1 MRRGNGARRFPSWRI
16 AAATAAVCLAGVVG
30 AQQPAQQDFA
40 AVEHWLRSDQT
51 ERDGLE
57 AAVKELLADAPAGCA
72 WLGAELRRDVGR
84 DRKKGLEA
92 MVSQVTLEFLQRQNR
107 SGVRFAGQ
115 FDPLR
120 PLQPQVGE
128 FLFGLLL
135 DTPQWYPDSHRSRLI
150 PALRDLQPGS
160 PGEPLVGRI
169 VALAENRAIE
179 PEPLRRALA
188 CMLWQWGLPQFA
200 QERIDA
206 LVQQS
211 TEGDVEDRIRVL
223 LELAELHYE
232 LREYRSAAAT
242 HRSAQAMAKASHL
255 ALKPID
261 WYQSA
266 CAHALIGDVDRA
278 FDALRECAALQAS
291 PTVDSSLKLLRSL
304 FETDPEIAVLRRD
317 ARFAALLVAAFPGES
332 APRTGR

>member
-1 MRRGNGARRFPSWRI
+1 MWRGIGARFTSWRI
-16 AAATAAVCLAGVVG
+16 ASAIATACLTGAVG
-30 AQQPAQQDFA
+30 AQQPTSPDFA
-40 AVEHWLRSDQT
+40 AVERWLGSDQT
-51 ERDGLE
+51 AREGLE
-57 AAVKELLADAPAGCA
+57 AAVKELLADAPAGFA

-84 DRKKGLEA
+84 DRRKGLEA
-92 MVSQVTLEFLQRQNR
+92 MVSHVTLEFLQRQDR
-107 SGVRFAGQ
+107 SGIRFAGQ
-115 FDPLR
+115 FEPLR

-135 DTPQWYPDSHRSRLI
+135 DTPQWYPNSHRARLI

-160 PGEPLVGRI
+160 PGEPLVGRV
-169 VALAENRAIE
+169 VALAGNLEIE
-179 PEPLRRALA
+179 PEPLRLA
-188 CMLWQWGLPQFA
+188 VACLLWQWGIGQFA
-200 QERIDA
+200 QERIDS

-223 LELAELHYE
+223 LELAELYHE
-232 LREYRSAAAT
+232 LRNYRSAAAT
-242 HRSAQAMAKASHL
+242 HRSVQAMATAASV

-266 CAHALIGDVDRA
+266 CSLALTGDVDRA
-278 FDALRECAALQAS
+278 FAALRECAARQAS
-291 PTVDSSLKLLRSL
+291 PTVDSSHKLLRSL

-317 ARFAALLVAAFPGES
+317 ARFAAILATAFPGDL